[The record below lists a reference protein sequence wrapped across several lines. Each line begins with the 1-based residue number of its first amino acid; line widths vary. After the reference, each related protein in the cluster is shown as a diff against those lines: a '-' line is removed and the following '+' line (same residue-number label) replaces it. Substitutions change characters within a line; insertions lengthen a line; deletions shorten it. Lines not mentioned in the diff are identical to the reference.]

1 MQKMPKMLPW
11 GMADEKGDSDAAEN
25 QKKSSFSTNSFLSW
39 DVVTSYTVD
48 IGLFILWSGNNWDL
62 IDQWTYGISSIGS
75 IIDLFDK
82 IMVLTL

>member
-1 MQKMPKMLPW
+1 MLPW

-25 QKKSSFSTNSFLSW
+25 QKKCSFSTNGFLSW

-62 IDQWTYGISSIGS
+62 IAEIVQWTYGISSIGS

-82 IMVLTL
+82 ITVLTL

>member
-1 MQKMPKMLPW
+1 MLPW

-25 QKKSSFSTNSFLSW
+25 QKKCSFSTNGFLSW

-48 IGLFILWSGNNWDL
+48 ICLFILWSGNNWDL
-62 IDQWTYGISSIGS
+62 IAKIVQWTYGISSIGS

-82 IMVLTL
+82 ITVLTL